1 MPTLF
6 RFLVVCAVIAATV
19 YGAMWALAIFVEP
32 KPRDITIR
40 IPAEKLNPP
49 STGTIKP

>member
-6 RFLVVCAVIAATV
+6 RFLVICAVIAGTV
-19 YGAMWALAIFVEP
+19 HGAMWALAIFVEP

>member
-6 RFLVVCAVIAATV
+6 RFLVFCAVIAGTV
-19 YGAMWALAIFVEP
+19 YGAMWALAVFVEP

-49 STGTIKP
+49 STGTIRP

>member
-6 RFLVVCAVIAATV
+6 RFLVFCVVVAGAV
-19 YGAMWALAIFVEP
+19 YGSMWALAILVEP

>member
-6 RFLVVCAVIAATV
+6 RFIVVCAVLAGVV

-32 KPRDITIR
+32 KERDITIR
-40 IPAEKLNPP
+40 IPPERLNPP
-49 STGTIKP
+49 ATGNVKP